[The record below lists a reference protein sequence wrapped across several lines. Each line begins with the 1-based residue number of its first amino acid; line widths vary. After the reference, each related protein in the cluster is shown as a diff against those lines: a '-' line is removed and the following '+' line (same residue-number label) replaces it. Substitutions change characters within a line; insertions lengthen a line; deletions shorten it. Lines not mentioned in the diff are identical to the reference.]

1 MKKILLRISIG
12 FLALLIL
19 AVLAIGLFLDGA
31 VKRGVETFGPE
42 LTKVDVK
49 LDRVSLSL
57 FSGAGQIKGLVVGN
71 PEGFKTPHA
80 ISVGSASVA
89 LKPASLFSDK
99 IVIKSIRVEAPD
111 ITFEGGFGG
120 NNLGKILANV
130 QSAPGGG
137 GGKTN
142 AAAKTEESKPGRKLE
157 VDEFIITGASVNLSL
172 NGIGSQSVTVPLP
185 DIHLS
190 NLGTNPDGITA
201 AELTRQ
207 VLAAI
212 EHSAAQAAA
221 VSLGDLSKSAN
232 GITRNLGKS
241 VDGSVT
247 NLTKGLGDLLKKK

>member
-1 MKKILLRISIG
+1 
-12 FLALLIL
+12 
-19 AVLAIGLFLDGA
+19 
-31 VKRGVETFGPE
+31 

-130 QSAPGGG
+130 QSASSGGG
-137 GGKTN
+137 GAGKTN
-142 AAAKTEESKPGRKLE
+142 AAAKTEELKPGRKLE

-221 VSLGDLSKSAN
+221 ISFSDLSKSAN
-232 GITRNLGKS
+232 GLTKNLGKS

-247 NLTKGLGDLLKKK
+247 NLTKGLGDLFKKK